1 MAKETPE
8 QKTTNQI
15 LIEQLML
22 NVGKISAIIEKQG
35 QSIFGQ
41 KNLLMVVKALAELM
55 AELPNL
61 AALFPARLMGRLAP
75 ADVFRR

>member
-22 NVGKISAIIEKQG
+22 NVGKISAIIEKQE
-35 QSIFGQ
+35 QSIFGH
-41 KNLLMVVKALAELM
+41 KNLLS
-55 AELPNL
+55 NN
-61 AALFPARLMGRLAP
+61 
-75 ADVFRR
+75 